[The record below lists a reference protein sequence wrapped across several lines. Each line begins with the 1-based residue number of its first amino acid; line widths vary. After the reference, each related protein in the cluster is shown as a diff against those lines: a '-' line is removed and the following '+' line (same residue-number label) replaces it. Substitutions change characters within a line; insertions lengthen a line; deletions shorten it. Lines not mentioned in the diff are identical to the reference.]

1 MWIWWLILLRTME
14 TKKFLP
20 AQGLSACSGADDVMK
35 IACDRAHRET
45 GRACSVGS
53 HQVPSRTGMNDVALP
68 VSLPHA
74 SCLTFSNSHGILTK
88 MSYEPKRERERRF
101 GSVSPMA
108 WPSTHPQVSIVPG
121 QALKSEGGS
130 WAPRKLAT
138 KKQSQFL
145 SFHKGHLTTI
155 WYCTLTEVFYLT
167 WIVYISWRQILM
179 FSINYLG

>member
-1 MWIWWLILLRTME
+1 MWIWGLIMLRTME
-14 TKKFLP
+14 RKKFLP

-35 IACDRAHRET
+35 IACDRAHREP

-68 VSLPHA
+68 ISLPHV
-74 SCLTFSNSHGILTK
+74 SCLTFSNSYGILTK
-88 MSYEPKRERERRF
+88 MLYEPKRERRF

-155 WYCTLTEVFYLT
+155 WYSTLTEVFYLT